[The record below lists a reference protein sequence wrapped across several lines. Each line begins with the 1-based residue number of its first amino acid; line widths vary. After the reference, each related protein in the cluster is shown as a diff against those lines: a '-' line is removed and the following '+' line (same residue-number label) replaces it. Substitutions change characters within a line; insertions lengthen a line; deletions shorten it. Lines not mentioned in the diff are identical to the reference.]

1 MAQRGHGAQRQSP
14 RGGPQACRVSRCTDL
29 ARARI
34 TTGVPDDPRGGYAAA
49 CARLG
54 ARAAS
59 HGWGGDAYAYGL
71 LADGRLDLVIETGLD
86 AHDFLAPA
94 VVVEAAGGIVTDAAG
109 RPLGLGSDGTVVA
122 AATTELHARALDEL
136 RAAGR

>member
-1 MAQRGHGAQRQSP
+1 
-14 RGGPQACRVSRCTDL
+14 
-29 ARARI
+29 
-34 TTGVPDDPRGGYAAA
+34 
-49 CARLG
+49 
-54 ARAAS
+54 
-59 HGWGGDAYAYGL
+59 
-71 LADGRLDLVIETGLD
+71 
-86 AHDFLAPA
+86 